1 MPKTPINDLLEA
13 LKSLRSLQE
22 TVGKHDKVLS
32 RILDLLDR
40 IDKRIAAIE
49 KVAGS

>member
-1 MPKTPINDLLEA
+1 MPKTSIDDLLEA

-32 RILDLLDR
+32 RILDLLDG

-49 KVAGS
+49 RSAGS